1 MFNMLTIKNKNFAK
15 IFLFSLVSGS
25 LSTPVMAN
33 DIYWYGYS
41 WGGMSA
47 ACSAYQFNQM
57 SKKDAK
63 FLVKMFLEIGEERIN
78 DRDTY
83 LELKNLQTK
92 SPFKDNCTSLRSY
105 WRDTNKI
112 TQIADKLRTNV
123 AWFE

>member
-1 MFNMLTIKNKNFAK
+1 MLTITNKKFTK
-15 IFLFSLVSGS
+15 IFLFSLISGS

-33 DIYWYGYS
+33 DIYWYGFS

-57 SKKDAK
+57 SKEDAK
-63 FLVKMFLEIGEERIN
+63 SLVKMFLTIGKERIN

-92 SPFKDNCTSLRSY
+92 SPFKDDCKSLRSH
-105 WRDTNKI
+105 
-112 TQIADKLRTNV
+112 
-123 AWFE
+123 